1 MKILH
6 HTPHKRT
13 MITEFRTAW
22 SILILFVLSIFL
34 GISNSTNSFAENK
47 KAEDFPAVK
56 LKTQDDKVVRFYED
70 LIKDKIVIIDFMYTQ
85 CKGICETGTANL
97 VQVQKALGDHLGRD
111 VFIYSITLDPEHD
124 TPEVLKAYAEK
135 HGARPGWTFLTGN
148 AEDITTLRNKLG
160 LSSLNPDLRR
170 KLGLAIKAS
179 NLDADPQKQHSG
191 MVLIGYD
198 AFNKWEKVSITS
210 RPDHILEVIERM
222 KPPLA
227 IPKSFAAL
235 ALTSEGSATVKTIEG
250 QIINRKPIWQPKAIS
265 ASVGDE
271 VEWKVGSGPHGVRIT
286 NWAAVKDHVEVETV
300 PDQLPFNTTT
310 GQNPLPGSSTA
321 GQVLLRLKIKSLPP
335 APAEITFHCIVHGP
349 PMNGKVSVAAASAGA
364 SEQR

>member
-1 MKILH
+1 M
-6 HTPHKRT
+6 RV
-13 MITEFRTAW
+13 EFRTAW
-22 SILILFVLSIFL
+22 SMLILFVLSIFL
-34 GISNSTNSFAENK
+34 GISNTTNSFAEDK

-56 LKTQDDKVVRFYED
+56 LKTQDSKVVRFYED
-70 LIKDKIVIIDFMYTQ
+70 LIKDKIVIINFMYTQ

-160 LSSLNPDLRR
+160 LSKLTPDLRR
-170 KLGLAIKAS
+170 KLGLAIKDS
-179 NLDADPQKQHSG
+179 KLDADQKQHSG

-222 KPPLA
+222 KPPRT

-235 ALTSEGSATVKTIEG
+235 ARTPEGSATVKTIEAKIADG
-250 QIINRKPIWQPKAIS
+250 TPTWQPGDIS

-271 VEWKVGSGPHGVRIT
+271 VEWKLSSGEHGVRIT

-300 PDQLPFNTTT
+300 QGQQPFDATSGRNADPTDTV
-310 GQNPLPGSSTA
+310 
-321 GQVLLRLKIKSLPP
+321 GQVLLRLKIKSVPP
-335 APAEITFHCIVHGP
+335 APASITFNCIVHGRI
-349 PMNGKVSVAAASAGA
+349 MSGKVSVAAASAGA

>member
-1 MKILH
+1 M
-6 HTPHKRT
+6 RR
-13 MITEFRTAW
+13 ESANR
-22 SILILFVLSIFL
+22 
-34 GISNSTNSFAENK
+34 G
-47 KAEDFPAVK
+47 
-56 LKTQDDKVVRFYED
+56 Q
-70 LIKDKIVIIDFMYTQ
+70 Q
-85 CKGICETGTANL
+85 NL
-97 VQVQKALGDHLGRD
+97 VQVQKALGDQLGRD

-124 TPEVLKAYAEK
+124 TPEVLKAYAER

-160 LSSLNPDLRR
+160 LSNLSPDLRR

-179 NLDADPQKQHSG
+179 NLDADQKQHSG

-222 KPPLA
+222 KPPRT
-227 IPKSFAAL
+227 IPTSFAAL

-250 QIINRKPIWQPKAIS
+250 QIINGKPIWQPKAIS

-271 VEWKVGSGPHGVRIT
+271 VEWKVGFGQHGVLIT

-300 PDQLPFNTTT
+300 QGQQPFDATS
-310 GQNPLPGSSTA
+310 GQNKGSTKTV

-349 PMNGKVSVAAASAGA
+349 PMKGKVSVAAASAGV